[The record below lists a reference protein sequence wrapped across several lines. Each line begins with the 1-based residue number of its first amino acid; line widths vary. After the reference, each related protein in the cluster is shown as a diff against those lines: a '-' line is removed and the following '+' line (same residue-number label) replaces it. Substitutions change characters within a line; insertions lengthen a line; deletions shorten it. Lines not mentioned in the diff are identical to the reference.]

1 MDQWHGDR
9 EQEKNIR
16 EIKIHIYAKRQ
27 TLICTA
33 WPSFP
38 LKCHLL
44 LITFTHK
51 KSSLMPVWSIR
62 IVSGQFLSAYF
73 LFWEILNLNLL
84 FAVNVTVNLSNMEK
98 ERKTLFCSHS
108 LPHPPHCFF
117 FSDLIDLSPQ
127 SECLEQ
133 DTIRLVSVHCKMKRA
148 NSAPKMGPKRVSPER
163 YCFWGQFSPIEMG
176 LFWYQNLG
184 LIWPLHQ
191 GQIRPCKGPIW
202 KTLGPLWIFQ
212 EPKQPL
218 KFWPS

>member
-51 KSSLMPVWSIR
+51 KSSLMPVLSIR

-98 ERKTLFCSHS
+98 ERKTFFCSHS

-133 DTIRLVSVHCKMKRA
+133 DTIRLVSVRWVLQRSSCSCSLQSVPVTSSYNEYRKSSIK
-148 NSAPKMGPKRVSPER
+148 P
-163 YCFWGQFSPIEMG
+163 
-176 LFWYQNLG
+176 
-184 LIWPLHQ
+184 PLSNEPSSL
-191 GQIRPCKGPIW
+191 IRPPPPPNSPYYSSLINEDCIYQW
-202 KTLGPLWIFQ
+202 RL
-212 EPKQPL
+212 
-218 KFWPS
+218 

>member
-51 KSSLMPVWSIR
+51 KSSFMPVLSIR

-98 ERKTLFCSHS
+98 ERKTFFCSHS
-108 LPHPPHCFF
+108 LPNPPHCFF
-117 FSDLIDLSPQ
+117 FSHLTDLSPQ

-133 DTIRLVSVHCKMKRA
+133 DTIRLVSVRWVLQRSSC
-148 NSAPKMGPKRVSPER
+148 SCSLQRVPVTSSYNEYRKSSTKPPLSNEPSSLISPPPH
-163 YCFWGQFSPIEMG
+163 SPYYSSLINEDCI
-176 LFWYQNLG
+176 YQWRL
-184 LIWPLHQ
+184 
-191 GQIRPCKGPIW
+191 
-202 KTLGPLWIFQ
+202 
-212 EPKQPL
+212 
-218 KFWPS
+218 

>member
-51 KSSLMPVWSIR
+51 KSSLMPVLSIR

-98 ERKTLFCSHS
+98 ERKTFFCSHS

-133 DTIRLVSVHCKMKRA
+133 DTIRLVSVRWVLQRSSCSCSLQSVPVTSSYNEYRKSSIKPPLSNEPSSLISPPP
-148 NSAPKMGPKRVSPER
+148 NSPYYSSLINED
-163 YCFWGQFSPIEMG
+163 CI
-176 LFWYQNLG
+176 YQWRL
-184 LIWPLHQ
+184 
-191 GQIRPCKGPIW
+191 
-202 KTLGPLWIFQ
+202 
-212 EPKQPL
+212 
-218 KFWPS
+218 